1 MNIEKIQEKLRKFT
15 KERNWDQFH
24 TPKNISMALSVEVAE
39 LIEIFQWSNSDGLKE
54 IKDKEIRKSIEEEI
68 ADIFIYLL
76 IFSDKLNLDLSE
88 IISKKIKKNED
99 KYPIKQSYGSS
110 KKYTEF

>member
-39 LIEIFQWSNSDGLKE
+39 LVEIFQWSNSGGLDE
-54 IKDKEIRKSIEEEI
+54 IKDENIRKNIEEEI

-76 IFSDKLNLDLSE
+76 IFSDKLNLDLTE
-88 IISKKIKKNED
+88 VILKKIKKNKE
-99 KYPIKQSYGSS
+99 KYTVKESYGSA
-110 KKYTEF
+110 KKYTDF